1 MKQITFDSFV
11 RTITTIL
18 AIAIVLYAINALS
31 SVLLPFFIAWFLA
44 YMIYPIMKFF
54 EDKLR
59 LRYRLLALIATFA
72 LIGLI
77 GWMVYLFIV
86 PPMIEQF
93 ERLETIVSRYIGEG
107 ARNAMISGTIEYEIV
122 QWISAQDIQH
132 YITTDN
138 ITNAIKQALPHVLN
152 VAESTLSIILG
163 IVASGITLLYTLF
176 ILFDYER
183 MAEGWLKFIP
193 ERKRHFAQTLASD
206 VKNGMSNYF
215 RGQAIVATL
224 VGIVF
229 ATGFTIIDFPIA
241 IGLGILFGV
250 LNLVPYMQYLGF
262 IPATL
267 LALLQ
272 SADTGQ
278 NFWEIMGAVL
288 IVFIVAQ
295 IIQDLILIPRIMG
308 KAMGLRP
315 AFILLALSV
324 WGSLLGIIGMII
336 ALPAT
341 TLIVSYYKQYVVEKH
356 PEAPSDNP
364 GTAEASE

>member
-11 RTITTIL
+11 RGMLTFLGICAAFYI
-18 AIAIVLYAINALS
+18 INRLS
-31 SVLLPFFIAWFLA
+31 SVLLPFFIAWLLA
-44 YMIYPIMKFF
+44 YMIYPVMKFF
-54 EDKLR
+54 QTKLH
-59 LRYRLLALIATFA
+59 LHFRLLALIATFA

-77 GWMVYLFIV
+77 GWLVYLFIV

-93 ERLETIVSRYIGEG
+93 ERLETIISRYVAEG
-107 ARNAMISGTIEYEIV
+107 TRNAMISGTMEYNIV

-132 YITTDN
+132 YITTER
-138 ITNAIKQALPHVLN
+138 ITDTIKQAIPHVKDM
-152 VAESTLSIILG
+152 AESTMSIVLG
-163 IVASGITLLYTLF
+163 IVASGITLLYTFF

-183 MAEGWLKFIP
+183 MANGWIKFVP
-193 ERKRHFAQTLASD
+193 ERNRRFAVTLAND
-206 VKNGMSNYF
+206 VKRGMSNYF

-229 ATGFTIIDFPIA
+229 ALGFTIIDFPIA

-272 SADTGQ
+272 AADTGQ
-278 NFWEIMGAVL
+278 NFWGIMGGVL

-308 KAMGLRP
+308 KVMGLRP
-315 AFILLALSV
+315 AFILLSLSA

-341 TLIVSYYKQYVVEKH
+341 TLIVSYYKQYVVGKQSISSNKEKQ
-356 PEAPSDNP
+356 ETTNK
-364 GTAEASE
+364 E